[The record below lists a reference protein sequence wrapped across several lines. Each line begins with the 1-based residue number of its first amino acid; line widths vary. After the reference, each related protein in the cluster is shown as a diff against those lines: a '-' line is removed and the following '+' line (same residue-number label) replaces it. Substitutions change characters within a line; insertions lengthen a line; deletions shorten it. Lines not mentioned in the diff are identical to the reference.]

1 MTCNSRCS
9 SSPACSSSSRI
20 STYRNNT
27 ARQTRSLTRCS
38 NLSSM
43 MVRRNNPQTRYRFI
57 IPKLAVKQHW
67 HAQRPLWISINSFS
81 ISFTARVIQE
91 YGHLWIQLA
100 DSLWKSSQVSLLAIA
115 EYSHVISKYPRRS
128 HVHDGEL
135 LAQRCP
141 WQWPLKS
148 FGQLIETSTA
158 DSLVAAVVL
167 LEPEPELSQ

>member
-9 SSPACSSSSRI
+9 SSPACSSNSRI
-20 STYRNNT
+20 STCRNNT

-38 NLSSM
+38 NPSST

-57 IPKLAVKQHW
+57 IPKLAAKQLW
-67 HAQRPLWISINSFS
+67 HAQWPVWISIDPFGT
-81 ISFTARVIQE
+81 SFTARVIQE

-128 HVHDGEL
+128 NVHYGEL

-141 WQWPLKS
+141 WQRPSKY
-148 FGQLIETSTA
+148 FGQLYETYSVE
-158 DSLVAAVVL
+158 LVVVVVVL

>member
-20 STYRNNT
+20 STCRNNT

-43 MVRRNNPQTRYRFI
+43 MVRRNNPQSRYRFI

-67 HAQRPLWISINSFS
+67 NAQRPLWISIHPFS
-81 ISFTARVIQE
+81 ISFVAWVIQE

-100 DSLWKSSQVSLLAIA
+100 DSLCKPGQVSLLAIA

-128 HVHDGEL
+128 HVHDGQL

-141 WQWPLKS
+141 WQWHLKS
-148 FGQLIETSTA
+148 FGQLYETSTS
-158 DSLVAAVVL
+158 DSLVVAVVL
-167 LEPEPELSQ
+167 LEPEPKLSQ